1 MVELVGSRAI
11 YWLTDNSMYDAEIA
25 SLKRG
30 HVRIGSK
37 GKSGVGAY
45 PFLLAVV
52 VGGMLYGLLL
62 TNLLLDAPKVGFAA

>member
-1 MVELVGSRAI
+1 
-11 YWLTDNSMYDAEIA
+11 MYDAEIV

-30 HVRIGSK
+30 HVRFGSE
-37 GKSGVGAY
+37 GKSGLGAY
-45 PFLLAVV
+45 SLLLAVV